1 MVVWA
6 VPLLTMN
13 LITHCLSAR
22 KYFNGIRSL
31 TRFGMVIHHPYRT
44 SALPPQS
51 FYLTLYLNT
60 FRGERASSRFDWHFT
75 PNHNS
80 SNSFSTLISSVLHAI
95 LLALQPGHG

>member
-6 VPLLTMN
+6 VTLLTMN
-13 LITHCLSAR
+13 LITHRLSATNH
-22 KYFNGIRSL
+22 FNGIRSL

-51 FYLTLYLNT
+51 FNLTLYLNT
-60 FRGERASSRFDWHFT
+60 FRGEPANSRFDWHFT

-80 SNSFSTLISSVLHAI
+80 SGSFSTLIGSVLHAM
-95 LLALQPGHG
+95 LLALQPDHG